1 MKQLIKITKLVSA
14 VLVIVLATVFTA
26 GCDYLGI
33 KTNVSEYVE
42 TVQETAADN
51 EELKTYVEELR
62 PILVEFYK
70 DGKTLNSLE
79 VKGNEIN
86 IEIDLGTSKEP
97 YDSFQ
102 DLMIYETTRL
112 THSIYTYRSTS
123 EVIGEIY
130 RININFLNQKVVTLY
145 GKQATD
151 VNGVKEFS
159 SKTILEAVKR

>member
-1 MKQLIKITKLVSA
+1 LIKTTKLVSA
-14 VLVIVLATVFTA
+14 VLVTVLATVFTS

-33 KTNVSEYVE
+33 KSDVGEYVE

-51 EELKTYVEELR
+51 VELKAYIEELR
-62 PILVEFYK
+62 PILNEFYK

-86 IEIDLGTSKEP
+86 IEVDLGTSMEP
-97 YDSFQ
+97 YKSFQ

-112 THSIYTYRSTS
+112 THSIYTYRSTNK
-123 EVIGEIY
+123 VIDEIY

-145 GKQATD
+145 GKQATE
-151 VNGVKEFS
+151 VNGVKEFN
-159 SKTILEAVKR
+159 SKTVLEAVKR